1 MSLIE
6 YNVPMIQDCAHQI
19 EACETLTAEVHD
31 ADQFDENKVSYQWL
45 RDGKEIAGANGKTY
59 TLTAGSQITV
69 VDTALGKLGLAICFD
84 IRFAEFFRVMGD
96 LGAQLILVPAAI
108 ARFRASRPGVAIE
121 LNDLSTHHQLLA
133 LAEGRLDLGF
143 CRLPAPKG
151 WPVLPVVRAHFV
163 AVLPAGYQG
172 VAGLADLQEKPLAI
186 LRRDKAPSFHD
197 QFVHYLA
204 QSGLRF
210 QDIQY
215 VNDFA
220 AGIAT
225 AAAGIA
231 WTLVPSSTTIEHPDV
246 LTLPLGEADASWII
260 GLIRPPGNDNPL
272 VAPFWQT
279 VAELADP
286 ALTGLMTTGDGAAAR
301 DTP

>member
-1 MSLIE
+1 ME
-6 YNVPMIQDCAHQI
+6 
-19 EACETLTAEVHD
+19 
-31 ADQFDENKVSYQWL
+31 L
-45 RDGKEIAGANGKTY
+45 RDLKAFVTLGEVLHFGQAAARQHITQSALSKQIRRLEVAFGGELFERNASSTRLTPLGRALYGDACALVAQSEQLGRTARDVLAGNGG
-59 TLTAGSQITV
+59 TLRIGFGVAT
-69 VDTALGKLGLAICFD
+69 KL
-84 IRFAEFFRVMGD
+84 
-96 LGAQLILVPAAI
+96 LVPAAI
-108 ARFRASRPGVAIE
+108 ARFRATRRGVAIE
-121 LNDLSTHHQLLA
+121 PNNLSTHHQLLA
-133 LAEGRLDLGF
+133 LSEDRLDLGF

-172 VAGLADLQEKPLAI
+172 VTGLSDLLDKPLAI

-210 QDIQY
+210 QEIQY

-246 LTLPLGEADASWII
+246 ITLPLREAEASWII
-260 GLIRPPGNDNPL
+260 GLIRPPGGDNPL
-272 VAPFWQT
+272 IAPFWQT
-279 VAELADP
+279 VAELGDP
-286 ALTGLMTTGDGAAAR
+286 ALTALADQGGSE
-301 DTP
+301 P

>member
-1 MSLIE
+1 ME
-6 YNVPMIQDCAHQI
+6 
-19 EACETLTAEVHD
+19 
-31 ADQFDENKVSYQWL
+31 L
-45 RDGKEIAGANGKTY
+45 RDLKPSVTLGEVLPFGQAAARQHITQSALSKQIRRLEVAFGGELFERNASSTRLTPLGRALYGDACALVAQSEQLGRTARDVLAGNGG
-59 TLTAGSQITV
+59 TLRIGFGVAT
-69 VDTALGKLGLAICFD
+69 KL
-84 IRFAEFFRVMGD
+84 
-96 LGAQLILVPAAI
+96 LVPAAI
-108 ARFRASRPGVAIE
+108 ARFRATRPGVGIE

-133 LAEGRLDLGF
+133 LSEGRLDLGF

-172 VAGLADLQEKPLAI
+172 VTGLSDLLDKPLAI

-210 QDIQY
+210 QEIQY

-246 LTLPLGEADASWII
+246 ITLPLREAEASWII
-260 GLIRPPGNDNPL
+260 GLIRPPGGDNPL
-272 VAPFWQT
+272 IAPFWQT
-279 VAELADP
+279 VAELGDP
-286 ALTGLMTTGDGAAAR
+286 ALTALADQGGSE
-301 DTP
+301 P

>member
-1 MSLIE
+1 MAQSEQLGRTARDVLAG
-6 YNVPMIQDCAHQI
+6 NGG
-19 EACETLTAEVHD
+19 TLRIGFGVAT
-31 ADQFDENKVSYQWL
+31 
-45 RDGKEIAGANGKTY
+45 
-59 TLTAGSQITV
+59 
-69 VDTALGKLGLAICFD
+69 KL
-84 IRFAEFFRVMGD
+84 
-96 LGAQLILVPAAI
+96 LVPAAI
-108 ARFRASRPGVAIE
+108 ARFRASRPGVGIE

-151 WPVLPVVRAHFV
+151 WQVLPVVRAHFV

-172 VAGLADLQEKPLAI
+172 VSGLSDLLDKPLAI

-210 QDIQY
+210 GDIQY

-246 LTLPLGEADASWII
+246 ITLPLAEAEASWII
-260 GLIRPPGNDNPL
+260 GLIRPPGGDNPL
-272 VAPFWQT
+272 IAPFWQT
-279 VAELADP
+279 VAELGDP
-286 ALTGLMTTGDGAAAR
+286 ALTGLGDQGSAG
-301 DTP
+301 T

>member
-1 MSLIE
+1 ME
-6 YNVPMIQDCAHQI
+6 
-19 EACETLTAEVHD
+19 
-31 ADQFDENKVSYQWL
+31 L
-45 RDGKEIAGANGKTY
+45 RDLKAFVTLGEVLHFGQAAARQHITQSALSKQIRRLEGEFGGELFERNASSTRLTPLGRALYGDACALVAQSEQLGRTARDVLAGNGG
-59 TLTAGSQITV
+59 TLRIGFGVAT
-69 VDTALGKLGLAICFD
+69 KL
-84 IRFAEFFRVMGD
+84 
-96 LGAQLILVPAAI
+96 LVPAAI
-108 ARFRASRPGVAIE
+108 ARFRASRPGVGIE

-151 WPVLPVVRAHFV
+151 WHCLPVVQAHFV
-163 AVLPAGYQG
+163 AVLPASYSG
-172 VAGLADLQEKPLAI
+172 VSGLADLVDKPLAI

-210 QDIQY
+210 GDIQY

-246 LTLPLGEADASWII
+246 ITLPLAEAEASWII
-260 GLIRPPGNDNPL
+260 GLIRPPGGDNPL
-272 VAPFWQT
+272 IAPFWQT
-279 VAELADP
+279 VAELGDP
-286 ALTGLMTTGDGAAAR
+286 ALTALGDQGSAG
-301 DTP
+301 T

>member
-1 MSLIE
+1 ME
-6 YNVPMIQDCAHQI
+6 
-19 EACETLTAEVHD
+19 
-31 ADQFDENKVSYQWL
+31 L
-45 RDGKEIAGANGKTY
+45 RDLKAFVTLGEVLHFGQAAARQHITQSALSKQIKRLEAEWGGELFERSASSTRLTGLGRALYPDACALVARSEQLGRTARDVLAGNGG
-59 TLTAGSQITV
+59 TLRIGFGVAT
-69 VDTALGKLGLAICFD
+69 KL
-84 IRFAEFFRVMGD
+84 
-96 LGAQLILVPAAI
+96 LVPAAI
-108 ARFRASRPGVAIE
+108 ARFRAERPRVNIE

-151 WPVLPVVRAHFV
+151 WHFLPVVRAHFI
-163 AVLPAGYQG
+163 AVLPASYAG
-172 VAGLADLQEKPLAI
+172 VSGLKDLVDKPLAI

-220 AGIAT
+220 AGVAT

-246 LTLPLGEADASWII
+246 ISLPLTEPEASWII
-260 GLIRPPGNDNPL
+260 GLTRPPHGDSPL
-272 VAPFWQT
+272 IDAFWQT
-279 VAELADP
+279 VAALRDP
-286 ALTGLMTTGDGAAAR
+286 DLPPLQAK
-301 DTP
+301 

>member
-1 MSLIE
+1 M
-6 YNVPMIQDCAHQI
+6 
-19 EACETLTAEVHD
+19 
-31 ADQFDENKVSYQWL
+31 
-45 RDGKEIAGANGKTY
+45 
-59 TLTAGSQITV
+59 
-69 VDTALGKLGLAICFD
+69 
-84 IRFAEFFRVMGD
+84 
-96 LGAQLILVPAAI
+96 
-108 ARFRASRPGVAIE
+108 
-121 LNDLSTHHQLLA
+121 
-133 LAEGRLDLGF
+133 
-143 CRLPAPKG
+143 
-151 WPVLPVVRAHFV
+151 
-163 AVLPAGYQG
+163 
-172 VAGLADLQEKPLAI
+172 
-186 LRRDKAPSFHD
+186 
-197 QFVHYLA
+197 HYLA

-246 LTLPLGEADASWII
+246 LTLPSR
-260 GLIRPPGNDNPL
+260 RPTRAGSSGSFARRATIPL

>member
-1 MSLIE
+1 ME
-6 YNVPMIQDCAHQI
+6 
-19 EACETLTAEVHD
+19 
-31 ADQFDENKVSYQWL
+31 L
-45 RDGKEIAGANGKTY
+45 RDLKAFVTLGEVLHFGQAAARQHITQSALSKQIRRLEGEFGGELFERNASSTRLTPLGRALYGDACALVAQSEQLGRTARDVLAGNGG
-59 TLTAGSQITV
+59 TLRIGFGVAT
-69 VDTALGKLGLAICFD
+69 KL
-84 IRFAEFFRVMGD
+84 
-96 LGAQLILVPAAI
+96 LVPAAI
-108 ARFRASRPGVAIE
+108 ARFRASRPGVGIE

-133 LAEGRLDLGF
+133 LSEGKLDLGF

-151 WPVLPVVRAHFV
+151 WQVLPVVRAHFV

-172 VAGLADLQEKPLAI
+172 VTGLSDLLDKPLAI

-204 QSGLRF
+204 QSRLRF
-210 QDIQY
+210 GDIQY

-246 LTLPLGEADASWII
+246 ITLPLAEAEASWII
-260 GLIRPPGNDNPL
+260 GLIRPPGGDNPL
-272 VAPFWQT
+272 IAPFWQT
-279 VAELADP
+279 VAELGDP
-286 ALTGLMTTGDGAAAR
+286 ALTALGDQGSAG
-301 DTP
+301 T

>member
-1 MSLIE
+1 ME
-6 YNVPMIQDCAHQI
+6 
-19 EACETLTAEVHD
+19 
-31 ADQFDENKVSYQWL
+31 L
-45 RDGKEIAGANGKTY
+45 RDLKAFVTLGEVLHFGQAAARQHITQSALSKQIRRLEAAFGGELFERNASSTRLTPLGRALYGDACALVAQSEQLGRTARDVLAGNGG
-59 TLTAGSQITV
+59 TLRIGFGVAT
-69 VDTALGKLGLAICFD
+69 KL
-84 IRFAEFFRVMGD
+84 
-96 LGAQLILVPAAI
+96 LVPAAI
-108 ARFRASRPGVAIE
+108 ARFRATRPGVGIE

-133 LAEGRLDLGF
+133 LSEGKLDLGF

-151 WPVLPVVRAHFV
+151 WQVLPVVRAHFV

-172 VAGLADLQEKPLAI
+172 VTGLSDLLDKPLAI

-210 QDIQY
+210 GDIQY

-246 LTLPLGEADASWII
+246 ITLPLAEAEASWII
-260 GLIRPPGNDNPL
+260 GLIRPPGGDNPL
-272 VAPFWQT
+272 IAPFWQT
-279 VAELADP
+279 VAELGDP
-286 ALTGLMTTGDGAAAR
+286 ALTALGDQGGAGA
-301 DTP
+301 